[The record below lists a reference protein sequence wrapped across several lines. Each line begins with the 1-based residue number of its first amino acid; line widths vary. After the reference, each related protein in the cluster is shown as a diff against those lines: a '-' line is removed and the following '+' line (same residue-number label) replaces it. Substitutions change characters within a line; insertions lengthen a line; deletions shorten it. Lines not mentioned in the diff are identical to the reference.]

1 MSRKIIVIGNGM
13 VGHKFCE
20 KLCDKAKPG
29 QFEITVFGEEPR
41 VAYDRVHLSEY
52 FDPEKT
58 AASLALAD
66 LNWYVLRS
74 INLILGNRVSAIDK
88 EKKEVT
94 AQDGSIHA
102 YDILV
107 ITS

>member
-88 EKKEVT
+88 DSSLSASVRLYRRRMGC
-94 AQDGSIHA
+94 Q
-102 YDILV
+102 
-107 ITS
+107 